1 MKHRSYKVKKRL
13 ALTSLIDI
21 IFLLLL
27 FLMLT
32 STFSKF
38 SEIELGV
45 ATTAAKNKVS
55 EKILFLRV
63 SAVRIDLN
71 SGEVE
76 MNSLAKS
83 IKSFTQNAKASLVIS
98 MDQDVTSQ
106 RLVDILGIV
115 ANIEGLSVNL
125 IGSRYERKFSRREP
139 TIALINIVFL
149 MLIFFM
155 ITGTIAKPIEKTLRL
170 IETENLLR
178 IDPPDA
184 LVLLKDGTMKFNGHN
199 LKDLQ
204 IL

>member
-1 MKHRSYKVKKRL
+1 MKQRSYKVKKRL

-38 SEIELGV
+38 SEIELSV

-55 EKILFLRV
+55 EKILFLRI
-63 SAVRIDLN
+63 SAARIDLN

-83 IKSFTQNAKASLVIS
+83 IKGFTQNAKASLVIS

-125 IGSRYERKFSRREP
+125 IGSS
-139 TIALINIVFL
+139 
-149 MLIFFM
+149 
-155 ITGTIAKPIEKTLRL
+155 
-170 IETENLLR
+170 
-178 IDPPDA
+178 
-184 LVLLKDGTMKFNGHN
+184 
-199 LKDLQ
+199 
-204 IL
+204 

>member
-1 MKHRSYKVKKRL
+1 
-13 ALTSLIDI
+13 
-21 IFLLLL
+21 
-27 FLMLT
+27 MLT

-38 SEIELGV
+38 SEIELSV

-83 IKSFTQNAKASLVIS
+83 IKGSIQNAKASLVIS

-125 IGSRYERKFSRREP
+125 IGSS
-139 TIALINIVFL
+139 
-149 MLIFFM
+149 
-155 ITGTIAKPIEKTLRL
+155 
-170 IETENLLR
+170 
-178 IDPPDA
+178 
-184 LVLLKDGTMKFNGHN
+184 
-199 LKDLQ
+199 
-204 IL
+204 

>member
-1 MKHRSYKVKKRL
+1 MEHRSYKVKKRL

-38 SEIELGV
+38 SEIELSV
-45 ATTAAKNKVS
+45 ATPAAKNKVS
-55 EKILFLRV
+55 EKILFLRI
-63 SAVRIDLN
+63 SAARIDLN

-83 IKSFTQNAKASLVIS
+83 IKGSIQNAKASLVIS

-125 IGSRYERKFSRREP
+125 IGSS
-139 TIALINIVFL
+139 
-149 MLIFFM
+149 
-155 ITGTIAKPIEKTLRL
+155 
-170 IETENLLR
+170 
-178 IDPPDA
+178 
-184 LVLLKDGTMKFNGHN
+184 
-199 LKDLQ
+199 
-204 IL
+204 

>member
-1 MKHRSYKVKKRL
+1 MEHRSYKVKKRL

-38 SEIELGV
+38 SEIELSV

-55 EKILFLRV
+55 EKMLFLRV

-125 IGSRYERKFSRREP
+125 IGSS
-139 TIALINIVFL
+139 
-149 MLIFFM
+149 
-155 ITGTIAKPIEKTLRL
+155 
-170 IETENLLR
+170 
-178 IDPPDA
+178 
-184 LVLLKDGTMKFNGHN
+184 
-199 LKDLQ
+199 
-204 IL
+204 

>member
-1 MKHRSYKVKKRL
+1 MEHRSYNVKKRL

-38 SEIELGV
+38 SEIELSV

-83 IKSFTQNAKASLVIS
+83 IKSFTQNAKASLLIS
-98 MDQDVTSQ
+98 MDKDVTSQ

-125 IGSRYERKFSRREP
+125 IGSS
-139 TIALINIVFL
+139 
-149 MLIFFM
+149 
-155 ITGTIAKPIEKTLRL
+155 
-170 IETENLLR
+170 
-178 IDPPDA
+178 
-184 LVLLKDGTMKFNGHN
+184 
-199 LKDLQ
+199 
-204 IL
+204 

>member
-1 MKHRSYKVKKRL
+1 MEHRSYKIKKRL

-38 SEIELGV
+38 SEIELSV

-125 IGSRYERKFSRREP
+125 IGSS
-139 TIALINIVFL
+139 
-149 MLIFFM
+149 
-155 ITGTIAKPIEKTLRL
+155 
-170 IETENLLR
+170 
-178 IDPPDA
+178 
-184 LVLLKDGTMKFNGHN
+184 
-199 LKDLQ
+199 
-204 IL
+204 

>member
-38 SEIELGV
+38 SEIELSV

-83 IKSFTQNAKASLVIS
+83 IKGSIQNAKASLVIS

-125 IGSRYERKFSRREP
+125 IGSS
-139 TIALINIVFL
+139 
-149 MLIFFM
+149 
-155 ITGTIAKPIEKTLRL
+155 
-170 IETENLLR
+170 
-178 IDPPDA
+178 
-184 LVLLKDGTMKFNGHN
+184 
-199 LKDLQ
+199 
-204 IL
+204 

>member
-1 MKHRSYKVKKRL
+1 MEHRSYKVKKRL

-38 SEIELGV
+38 SEIELSV

-83 IKSFTQNAKASLVIS
+83 IKSLTQNSKASLVIS

-115 ANIEGLSVNL
+115 ANIEGVSVNL
-125 IGSRYERKFSRREP
+125 IGSS
-139 TIALINIVFL
+139 
-149 MLIFFM
+149 
-155 ITGTIAKPIEKTLRL
+155 
-170 IETENLLR
+170 
-178 IDPPDA
+178 
-184 LVLLKDGTMKFNGHN
+184 
-199 LKDLQ
+199 
-204 IL
+204 

>member
-1 MKHRSYKVKKRL
+1 MEHRSYKVKKRL

-38 SEIELGV
+38 SEIELSV
-45 ATTAAKNKVS
+45 ATTAAKNNVS
-55 EKILFLRV
+55 ENILFLRV

-115 ANIEGLSVNL
+115 ANIEGISVNL
-125 IGSRYERKFSRREP
+125 IGSS
-139 TIALINIVFL
+139 
-149 MLIFFM
+149 
-155 ITGTIAKPIEKTLRL
+155 
-170 IETENLLR
+170 
-178 IDPPDA
+178 
-184 LVLLKDGTMKFNGHN
+184 
-199 LKDLQ
+199 
-204 IL
+204 

>member
-1 MKHRSYKVKKRL
+1 MEHRSYKVKKRL

-38 SEIELGV
+38 SEIELSV

-55 EKILFLRV
+55 ENILFLRV

-83 IKSFTQNAKASLVIS
+83 IKSFTQNAKASLVVS

-125 IGSRYERKFSRREP
+125 IGSS
-139 TIALINIVFL
+139 
-149 MLIFFM
+149 
-155 ITGTIAKPIEKTLRL
+155 
-170 IETENLLR
+170 
-178 IDPPDA
+178 
-184 LVLLKDGTMKFNGHN
+184 
-199 LKDLQ
+199 
-204 IL
+204 

>member
-1 MKHRSYKVKKRL
+1 MEHRSYKVKKRL

-38 SEIELGV
+38 SEIELSV

-55 EKILFLRV
+55 EKILFLRI
-63 SAVRIDLN
+63 SAARIDLN

-83 IKSFTQNAKASLVIS
+83 IKGSIQNAKASLVIS

-125 IGSRYERKFSRREP
+125 IGSS
-139 TIALINIVFL
+139 
-149 MLIFFM
+149 
-155 ITGTIAKPIEKTLRL
+155 
-170 IETENLLR
+170 
-178 IDPPDA
+178 
-184 LVLLKDGTMKFNGHN
+184 
-199 LKDLQ
+199 
-204 IL
+204 

>member
-38 SEIELGV
+38 SEIELSV

-83 IKSFTQNAKASLVIS
+83 IKGFTQNAKASLVIS

-125 IGSRYERKFSRREP
+125 IGSS
-139 TIALINIVFL
+139 
-149 MLIFFM
+149 
-155 ITGTIAKPIEKTLRL
+155 
-170 IETENLLR
+170 
-178 IDPPDA
+178 
-184 LVLLKDGTMKFNGHN
+184 
-199 LKDLQ
+199 
-204 IL
+204 

>member
-38 SEIELGV
+38 SEIELSV
-45 ATTAAKNKVS
+45 ATTTAKNKVS

-125 IGSRYERKFSRREP
+125 IGSS
-139 TIALINIVFL
+139 
-149 MLIFFM
+149 
-155 ITGTIAKPIEKTLRL
+155 
-170 IETENLLR
+170 
-178 IDPPDA
+178 
-184 LVLLKDGTMKFNGHN
+184 
-199 LKDLQ
+199 
-204 IL
+204 

>member
-1 MKHRSYKVKKRL
+1 MEHRSYKVKKRL

-32 STFSKF
+32 STFSKY
-38 SEIELGV
+38 SEIELSV

-63 SAVRIDLN
+63 SAVKIDLN

-83 IKSFTQNAKASLVIS
+83 IKGFTQNAKASLVIS

-125 IGSRYERKFSRREP
+125 IGSS
-139 TIALINIVFL
+139 
-149 MLIFFM
+149 
-155 ITGTIAKPIEKTLRL
+155 
-170 IETENLLR
+170 
-178 IDPPDA
+178 
-184 LVLLKDGTMKFNGHN
+184 
-199 LKDLQ
+199 
-204 IL
+204 